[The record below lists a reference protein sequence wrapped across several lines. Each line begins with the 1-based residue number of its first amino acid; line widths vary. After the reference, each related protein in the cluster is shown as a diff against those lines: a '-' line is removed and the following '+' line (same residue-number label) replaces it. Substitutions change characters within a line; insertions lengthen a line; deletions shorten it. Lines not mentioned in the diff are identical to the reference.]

1 MLTRRMI
8 GIDPLS
14 SIRDSMDRAFG
25 GLIDGGAE
33 GIQRLG
39 LGARGLGALDVWEES
54 DRLFVEVD
62 VPGLA
67 LDQIEVTV
75 EDNTLTVAGKRP
87 ARESENV
94 VQYCNERGSSE
105 FRRVIQL
112 PTETDSDRVNATLK
126 NGVLTITL
134 PKAQAVMPKRIEVKG
149 TE

>member
-14 SIRDSMDRAFG
+14 SIRDSVDRAFG

-33 GIQRLG
+33 GVQRLG
-39 LGARGLGALDVWEES
+39 LGARGLGALDVWENA
-54 DRLFVEVD
+54 DKLFVEVD
-62 VPGLA
+62 VPGLE
-67 LDQIEVTV
+67 LNQIEVTV

-87 ARESENV
+87 AVELENV
-94 VQYCNERGSSE
+94 VRYCNERGSSE

-112 PTETDSDRVNATLK
+112 PTETDSDRVDATLK

-134 PKAQAVMPKRIEVKG
+134 PKAEAVKPKRIEVKG
-149 TE
+149 IE